1 MNLENL
7 INQAIKAEH
16 WHLAGIGY
24 AIKAYSWDMLTKVYG
39 ELPLKQ
45 AFDNER
51 VQFDYDSQADI
62 YDAVRGWARK
72 AIEYLEMEDK
82 TAYSS
87 KISAND
93 WVYKGDIS
101 KWIKFAHGVIVRNL
115 SSLSNKSDFLEK

>member
-1 MNLENL
+1 MISMWSTTQSSYGSNYGNHYYPQSSDTGALIWRTVYWDQGMNLENL

-72 AIEYLEMEDK
+72 AIEYLEM
-82 TAYSS
+82 
-87 KISAND
+87 
-93 WVYKGDIS
+93 V
-101 KWIKFAHGVIVRNL
+101 
-115 SSLSNKSDFLEK
+115 